1 MKKNAK
7 NEIIILGLVLTLA
20 ATFCTLP
27 TVIAHDPPLE
37 IPTYSYLAAE
47 PNPIGVGQTA
57 YLVFWIDKVPPTA
70 AGVGGERWRNL
81 TVDVIKP
88 NGDTETL
95 GPFTSDPVG
104 GGYSMYTPD
113 QVGTYTFKFN
123 FPGQIASLT
132 GPTGIPGDPSP
143 YIGDNFLA
151 SSKET
156 TLIVQQD
163 PIANPPVYPLPTEYW
178 SRPIEAQNPEWYRV
192 ASNWLRGAHIVGRYQ
207 PDGKAPN
214 SAHIMWTKPISF
226 GGVVGG
232 SNTGVDGST
241 FYSGLSYEA
250 KFTNPIIMC
259 GRLYYSLPLSDAGTG
274 GGYVCVDLLTGE
286 TIWERDDLAP
296 SFGQLYNYESFNQHG
311 VIPNG
316 YLWSAPGRFDP
327 PGTPY
332 QAYDPFTGE
341 PLFGLTNVPSGTE
354 VYGPNG
360 EILRY
365 VLNTQGNW
373 LALWNNTAEQQGLH
387 GALGTGSSAYQ
398 WRPIGKTVNMS
409 AAYTWNV
416 TIPTLPAGASIR
428 YVIHDDLI
436 LGSSGTFPGIG
447 RTSVSSDPY
456 TMWAI
461 SLRPSTRGQL
471 LWSKEYPA
479 PAGGLTVLFGH
490 VEPESRV
497 FTIYFEETMQ
507 WTAYSIDN
515 GNLLW
520 GPTDPEPDWSFYSGI
535 ALVEFTAVADGRLYT
550 GGYSGELRCYDLT
563 TGNILWIYDNT
574 YSGFATGYGNYPLSL
589 GAIADGKIYVYSS
602 EHSPN
607 APPFKG
613 YRVRCIDI
621 TNGEEKW
628 TIFGYSSGGI
638 ASAMAISDGYLV
650 HLNLYD
656 MQVYCFGKGPSATT
670 VTVQDDVVPW
680 GDSILI
686 KGMVTDISPGTEQH
700 IQSKRFPNGVP
711 AIADEYMTEWMEYVY
726 MQKPCPDFFEGVEVK
741 LETLDPNNNFYEIGT
756 VTSDASGMYK
766 ILWEPPVPG
775 EYTIIATFAGSDS
788 YYASYAETAVG
799 VTEKQSP
806 SGSIEPELNSLEA
819 IESTSAG
826 SLMPH
831 AEEQSLISV
840 DLTIITTL
848 VVSCIIGIIAFW
860 ELQKR
865 K

>member
-1 MKKNAK
+1 MNFDKTKTAS
-7 NEIIILGLVLTLA
+7 IALILMLTFSATILA
-20 ATFCTLP
+20 LP
-27 TVIAHDPPLE
+27 IVSAHDPPLD
-37 IPTYSYLAAE
+37 IPTYAYLAAE
-47 PNPIGVGQTA
+47 PNPVGVGQTA
-57 YLVFWIDKVPPTA
+57 YLVFWIDKTPPTA

-81 TVDVIKP
+81 TVDVTKP

-151 SSKET
+151 SSKEA
-156 TLIVQQD
+156 TLTVQQD
-163 PIANPPVYPLPTEYW
+163 PMPNPPVYPLPTEYW
-178 SRPIEAQNPEWYRV
+178 SRPIEGQNTDWYRV

-207 PDGKAPN
+207 PDGLAPN

-232 SNTGVDGST
+232 SKTRIDGMT
-241 FYSGLSYEA
+241 VYSGLSYEA
-250 KFTNPIIMC
+250 KFTDPLIMN
-259 GRLYYSLPLSDAGTG
+259 GRLYYSLPKSDAGTG
-274 GGYVCVDLLTGE
+274 GGYICVDLLTGE

-296 SFGQLYNYESFNQHG
+296 SFGQLYAYESFNQHG

-316 YLWSAPGRFDP
+316 YLWSAPSRFDP

-332 QAYDPFTGE
+332 QAHDPFTGD
-341 PLFGLTNVPSGTE
+341 PLFGLTDVPSGTE

-365 VLNTQGNW
+365 VLNSQNNW
-373 LALWNNTAEQQGLH
+373 LALWNNTAEQQGLQ

-409 AAYTWNV
+409 TAYTWNV
-416 TIPTLPAGASIR
+416 TIPTLPPGATIQ
-428 YVIHDDLI
+428 YVIQDDLI
-436 LGSSGTFPGIG
+436 LGRSGTFPGIG

-461 SLRPSTRGQL
+461 SLKPSTRGQL
-471 LWSKEYPA
+471 LWSKEYQA
-479 PAGGLTVLFGH
+479 PSGGLTVLFGH

-507 WTAYSIDN
+507 WSAYSIDN

-535 ALVEFTAVADGRLYT
+535 ALVEFTTVADGRLYT

-563 TGNILWIYDNT
+563 TGNILWIYNNT
-574 YSGFATGYGNYPLSL
+574 YSGFATGYGNYPLSI
-589 GAIADGKIYVYSS
+589 GAVADGKIYVYSS

-621 TNGEEKW
+621 ANGEEKW

-638 ASAMAISDGYLV
+638 SSAMAVADGYLV

-656 MQVYCFGKGPSATT
+656 FLIYCFGKGPSATT
-670 VTVQDDVVPW
+670 VTVQDDVVSW
-680 GDSILI
+680 GDNILI
-686 KGMVTDISPGTEQH
+686 KGMVTDISPGTEQDV
-700 IQSKRFPNGVP
+700 QTKRFPNGVP

-726 MQKPCPDFFEGVEVK
+726 MQKPIPGDAQGVTVK
-741 LETLDPNNNFYEIGT
+741 LYAIDPNGNYQDIGE
-756 VTSDASGMYK
+756 VASD
-766 ILWEPPVPG
+766 LWGNYAIDWKPPVEG
-775 EYTIIATFAGSDS
+775 KYTVIAEFSGTESYWRSSDS
-788 YYASYAETAVG
+788 TYFMVG
-799 VTEKQSP
+799 PAATPSVPIEQEATEAP
-806 SGSIEPELNSLEA
+806 LITTELA
-819 IESTSAG
+819 
-826 SLMPH
+826 
-831 AEEQSLISV
+831 
-840 DLTIITTL
+840 IITT
-848 VVSCIIGIIAFW
+848 VAVACIIGIVSFW
-860 ELQKR
+860 ALKKR